1 PRTVK
6 KSTGEE
12 IMKCQSL
19 LMRFLVTVLIWFIA
33 MFIMSVMI
41 FFFIRVFAFY
51 WIGGDFLFSYVD
63 VMKSLKIAV
72 YCSLLCSI
80 GSWVLYRSN
89 KKNNR

>member
-1 PRTVK
+1 
-6 KSTGEE
+6 
-12 IMKCQSL
+12 MKCQPL
-19 LMRFLVTVLIWFIA
+19 LQRFLMTVLIWFFAI
-33 MFIMSVMI
+33 FIMAVAI

-63 VMKSLKIAV
+63 IVKALKIAV

-80 GSWVLYRSN
+80 GSWILYRSN